1 MRHAVALFVVLPA
14 RALLVGTRAPH
25 APVRAPAARAD
36 FASFEKSFKDELYK
50 QDMLDKNKALRLA
63 EDALPGLLNRFKAD
77 GLALREGID
86 ECRAAGA
93 SVAELKQLIEALKKA
108 DPSLVTEV
116 DEAILLGA
124 DQVREMSLPQPARPP
139 QDSFLTEEQFQ
150 ALREATKSPKECWDG
165 TNMAGCPEE
174 MKNIWGRPL
183 IFFNICRNPRKD
195 PTPKQW
201 EALRKAWPIL
211 DGVPDDELMK
221 NLVECRKE
229 FCDVR
234 FI

>member
-1 MRHAVALFVVLPA
+1 
-14 RALLVGTRAPH
+14 
-25 APVRAPAARAD
+25 
-36 FASFEKSFKDELYK
+36 
-50 QDMLDKNKALRLA
+50 
-63 EDALPGLLNRFKAD
+63 
-77 GLALREGID
+77 
-86 ECRAAGA
+86 
-93 SVAELKQLIEALKKA
+93 
-108 DPSLVTEV
+108 
-116 DEAILLGA
+116 
-124 DQVREMSLPQPARPP
+124 
-139 QDSFLTEEQFQ
+139 
-150 ALREATKSPKECWDG
+150 
-165 TNMAGCPEE
+165 MAGCPEE

-201 EALRKAWPIL
+201 EALRKTWPIL

>member
-1 MRHAVALFVVLPA
+1 M
-14 RALLVGTRAPH
+14 G
-25 APVRAPAARAD
+25 
-36 FASFEKSFKDELYK
+36 
-50 QDMLDKNKALRLA
+50 
-63 EDALPGLLNRFKAD
+63 
-77 GLALREGID
+77 
-86 ECRAAGA
+86 
-93 SVAELKQLIEALKKA
+93 EALKKA

-165 TNMAGCPEE
+165 SDMAGCPEE

-201 EALRKAWPIL
+201 EALRKTWPIL

-229 FCDVR
+229 FCASSEICIRHLGGACASATSASSEERAFLRPCVSCAVR
-234 FI
+234 AVARVPPRPAGNNIEEEVAVWF